1 MPGGADLLPEYY
13 REHAVACAKEGDPAA
28 AAATLLARLEL
39 SPQAADIY
47 KSVCIWLGDKPRGDP
62 RAPGPGPL
70 FPGRDRMEALWG
82 PLDRFFET
90 HGGPTDA
97 RGLERVAEQV
107 RVGMDYREVAR
118 KVGFA
123 SFSMGYCHWDHGI
136 PVMDDCWWYQIE
148 EPTIVRQGNLIGAIP
163 PRDPSIVHVVIVD
176 NVVRKVE
183 ITRSR
188 APEHKSHR
196 HRERASFDCEEGIEG
211 LAFSPD
217 GALIA
222 AGDMSGAVH
231 LREVRGGRERSVLR
245 FAGLEQMK
253 SSGFVVAL
261 AFSPDG
267 RNLASGGTYDGTA
280 RLWDVDSGRLLADLE
295 SFPVPKGSG
304 RMDCVAALAF
314 SPDGRTVAT
323 GGYDRDLRLWDA
335 ATGRLRAALRG
346 HHFGLTAVAYSPDG
360 RTIATGDGRGTVR
373 LWDVDTHRPRARWP
387 GYANGVVALAFSP
400 DGKTLAVA
408 RDEGPVRLR
417 DLTADRWRAEIPR
430 GKAHRGQGLAFSP
443 DGKTLA
449 VAGSWDVATLWDV
462 ASARMT
468 GLLEGH
474 ARSPNSIA
482 YSPDGETIATG
493 GDDSTLKIWDAPP
506 PAAPDRAPGP

>member
-1 MPGGADLLPEYY
+1 
-13 REHAVACAKEGDPAA
+13 
-28 AAATLLARLEL
+28 
-39 SPQAADIY
+39 
-47 KSVCIWLGDKPRGDP
+47 
-62 RAPGPGPL
+62 
-70 FPGRDRMEALWG
+70 MEALWG

-280 RLWDVDSGRLLADLE
+280 RLWDVNSGRLLADLE

-373 LWDVDTHRPRARWP
+373 LWDVNTHRPRARWP